1 MRTPSTTVGLSKETV
16 AKLRELIQKRG
27 RKESI
32 EQIVI
37 ELLSVYK
44 EK

>member
-1 MRTPSTTVGLSKETV
+1 MKTNTTVGLSKETV
-16 AKLRELIQKRG
+16 AKLREVIKARG

-37 ELLSVYK
+37 ELLSKYQG
-44 EK
+44 

>member
-1 MRTPSTTVGLSKETV
+1 MRTTTTVGLSKETV
-16 AKLRELIQKRG
+16 ARLRELIKLRG

-37 ELLSVYK
+37 ELLSGYK
-44 EK
+44 G